1 MFAILALPI
10 LALALLA
17 LKFVSMPIA
26 QATHLDAYGEQDYP
40 TAIERL
46 APVQVANWF
55 EPYLPHLSEGTT
67 LLQQGEDA
75 AAEAEPRIA
84 LEEWNSHSDLN
95 SPMHAQCKILNN
107 LALSIERQADLIED
121 PQARADR
128 LFEAEEPL
136 APCAGGG
143 GGGEGEG
150 QGQGGGGGGEGT
162 GNEDSETTEENGERV
177 EEKRRGADE
186 EAGNDPDER
195 GTEQGGEGEDQ
206 GDTPQQQDPGEPK
219 QDDPEGDGPEEEKPT
234 DGPSEEDSKDD
245 EVERPQPRRP
255 GRRRRRRDRRLP
267 AGPGAS
273 LVTADATSAQRAGDG
288 RGARLSRP
296 RRDHGPAPRRP
307 GRLPRGLDRLG
318 ESLLGPHRGPARPRS
333 AR

>member
-1 MFAILALPI
+1 MSTSLDPRPAAPAPDESRPPALAQDTRGSAKDFGLNRARLRKVRIIVFAILALPI

-40 TAIERL
+40 AAIERL

-55 EPYLPHLSEGTT
+55 EPYLPHLSEGTA

-75 AAEAEPRIA
+75 AAEAELRTA

-128 LFEAEEPL
+128 LFEAEELL

-186 EAGNDPDER
+186 EAGNDPDAR
-195 GTEQGGEGEDQ
+195 GEEQGGEGEDQ

-245 EVERPQPRRP
+245 EVEQRN
-255 GRRRRRRDRRLP
+255 RD
-267 AGPGAS
+267 
-273 LVTADATSAQRAGDG
+273 AQGGDG
-288 RGARLSRP
+288 GDETGGSPQDPERP
-296 RRDHGPAPRRP
+296 W
-307 GRLPRGLDRLG
+307 
-318 ESLLGPHRGPARPRS
+318 
-333 AR
+333 

>member
-1 MFAILALPI
+1 MSTSLDPRPAAPAPYESRPPALAQDTRGSAKDFGLNRARLRKVRIIVFAILALPI

-40 TAIERL
+40 AAIERL

-55 EPYLPHLSEGTT
+55 EPYLPHLSEGTA

-75 AAEAEPRIA
+75 AAEAELRTA

-128 LFEAEEPL
+128 LFEAEELL
-136 APCAGGG
+136 APCAGGR

-186 EAGNDPDER
+186 EAGNDPDAR

-206 GDTPQQQDPGEPK
+206 GGTPQQQDPGEPRK
-219 QDDPEGDGPEEEKPT
+219 DDPEGDGPEEEKPT
-234 DGPSEEDSKDD
+234 DGSSEEDSKDD
-245 EVERPQPRRP
+245 EVEQRN
-255 GRRRRRRDRRLP
+255 RD
-267 AGPGAS
+267 
-273 LVTADATSAQRAGDG
+273 AQGGDG
-288 RGARLSRP
+288 GDETGGSPQDPERP
-296 RRDHGPAPRRP
+296 W
-307 GRLPRGLDRLG
+307 
-318 ESLLGPHRGPARPRS
+318 
-333 AR
+333 

>member
-1 MFAILALPI
+1 MSTSLVPRPATPAPEESRPPALAQDTRGSAKDFGLNRARLRKVRIIVFAILALPI

-40 TAIERL
+40 AAIERL

-55 EPYLPHLSEGTT
+55 EPYLPHLSEGTA

-75 AAEAEPRIA
+75 AAEAELRTA

-128 LFEAEEPL
+128 LFEAEELL

-195 GTEQGGEGEDQ
+195 GTEQGEENGEGEEQ
-206 GDTPQQQDPGEPK
+206 GGTPEQQDPGEPK

-234 DGPSEEDSKDD
+234 DGSSKEDSKDD
-245 EVERPQPRRP
+245 EVEQRN
-255 GRRRRRRDRRLP
+255 RD
-267 AGPGAS
+267 
-273 LVTADATSAQRAGDG
+273 AQGGDG
-288 RGARLSRP
+288 GDETGGSPQDPERP
-296 RRDHGPAPRRP
+296 W
-307 GRLPRGLDRLG
+307 
-318 ESLLGPHRGPARPRS
+318 
-333 AR
+333 

>member
-1 MFAILALPI
+1 MSTSLDPRPATPAHDESRPPALAQDTRGSAKDFGLNRARLRKVRIIVFAILALPI

-40 TAIERL
+40 AAIERL

-75 AAEAEPRIA
+75 AAEAELRIA

-128 LFEAEEPL
+128 LFEAEELL

-195 GTEQGGEGEDQ
+195 GTEQGGEGEEQ

-245 EVERPQPRRP
+245 EVEQRN
-255 GRRRRRRDRRLP
+255 RD
-267 AGPGAS
+267 
-273 LVTADATSAQRAGDG
+273 AQGGDG
-288 RGARLSRP
+288 GDETGGSPQDPERP
-296 RRDHGPAPRRP
+296 W
-307 GRLPRGLDRLG
+307 
-318 ESLLGPHRGPARPRS
+318 
-333 AR
+333 

>member
-1 MFAILALPI
+1 MSTSLDPRPAAPAPYESRPPALAQDTRGSAKDFGLNRARLRKVRIIVFAILALPI

-40 TAIERL
+40 AAIERL

-55 EPYLPHLSEGTT
+55 EPYLPHLSEGTA

-75 AAEAEPRIA
+75 AAEAELRTA

-128 LFEAEEPL
+128 LFEAEELL

-206 GDTPQQQDPGEPK
+206 GGTPQQQDPGTPK

-234 DGPSEEDSKDD
+234 DGSSEEDSKDD
-245 EVERPQPRRP
+245 EVEQRN
-255 GRRRRRRDRRLP
+255 RD
-267 AGPGAS
+267 
-273 LVTADATSAQRAGDG
+273 AQGGDG
-288 RGARLSRP
+288 GDETGGSPQDPERP
-296 RRDHGPAPRRP
+296 W
-307 GRLPRGLDRLG
+307 
-318 ESLLGPHRGPARPRS
+318 
-333 AR
+333 

>member
-1 MFAILALPI
+1 MSTCLDPRPATSAPDGSRPPALAQDTRGSAKDFGLNRARLRKVRIIVFAILALPI
-10 LALALLA
+10 LVLALLA
-17 LKFVSMPIA
+17 LKFVSMPIT
-26 QATHLDAYGEQDYP
+26 QATHLDAYGEHDYP
-40 TAIERL
+40 AAIERL

-55 EPYLPHLSEGTT
+55 EPYLPHLSEGTA

-75 AAEAEPRIA
+75 AAEAELRIA

-128 LFEAEEPL
+128 LFEAEELL
-136 APCAGGG
+136 APCAGGGG

-206 GDTPQQQDPGEPK
+206 GGTPQQQDPGTPK

-234 DGPSEEDSKDD
+234 DGSSEEDSKDD
-245 EVERPQPRRP
+245 EVEQRN
-255 GRRRRRRDRRLP
+255 RD
-267 AGPGAS
+267 
-273 LVTADATSAQRAGDG
+273 AQGGDG
-288 RGARLSRP
+288 GDETGGSPQDPERP
-296 RRDHGPAPRRP
+296 W
-307 GRLPRGLDRLG
+307 
-318 ESLLGPHRGPARPRS
+318 
-333 AR
+333 

>member
-1 MFAILALPI
+1 MSTSLDPRPATPARDESRPPALAQDTRGSAKDFGLNRARLRKVRIIVFAILALPI

-40 TAIERL
+40 AAIERL

-55 EPYLPHLSEGTT
+55 EPYLPHLSEGTA

-75 AAEAEPRIA
+75 AAEAELRTA

-128 LFEAEEPL
+128 LFEAEELL

-186 EAGNDPDER
+186 EAGNDPDAR
-195 GTEQGGEGEDQ
+195 GEEQGGEGEDQ

-245 EVERPQPRRP
+245 EVEQRN
-255 GRRRRRRDRRLP
+255 RD
-267 AGPGAS
+267 
-273 LVTADATSAQRAGDG
+273 AQGGDG
-288 RGARLSRP
+288 GDETGGSPQDPERP
-296 RRDHGPAPRRP
+296 W
-307 GRLPRGLDRLG
+307 
-318 ESLLGPHRGPARPRS
+318 
-333 AR
+333 

>member
-1 MFAILALPI
+1 MSTSLDPRPATPAPDASRPPALAQDTRGSAKDFGLNRARLRKVRIIVFAILALPI

-75 AAEAEPRIA
+75 AAEAELRIA

-128 LFEAEEPL
+128 LFEAEELL

-245 EVERPQPRRP
+245 EVEQRN
-255 GRRRRRRDRRLP
+255 RD
-267 AGPGAS
+267 
-273 LVTADATSAQRAGDG
+273 AQGGDG
-288 RGARLSRP
+288 GDETGGSPQDPERP
-296 RRDHGPAPRRP
+296 W
-307 GRLPRGLDRLG
+307 
-318 ESLLGPHRGPARPRS
+318 
-333 AR
+333 

>member
-1 MFAILALPI
+1 MSTSLDPRPATPAPDASRPPALAQDTRGSAKDFGLNRARLRKVRIIVFAILALPI

-17 LKFVSMPIA
+17 LRFVSMPIA

-40 TAIERL
+40 AAIERL

-75 AAEAEPRIA
+75 AAEAELRIA

-128 LFEAEEPL
+128 LFEAEELL

-195 GTEQGGEGEDQ
+195 GTEQGGEGEEQ

-245 EVERPQPRRP
+245 EVEQRN
-255 GRRRRRRDRRLP
+255 RD
-267 AGPGAS
+267 
-273 LVTADATSAQRAGDG
+273 AQGGDG
-288 RGARLSRP
+288 GDETGGSPQDPERP
-296 RRDHGPAPRRP
+296 W
-307 GRLPRGLDRLG
+307 
-318 ESLLGPHRGPARPRS
+318 
-333 AR
+333 

>member
-1 MFAILALPI
+1 MSTSLDPRPAAPAPYESRPPALAQDTRGSAKDFGLNRARLRKVRIIVFAILALPI
-10 LALALLA
+10 LTLALLA

-40 TAIERL
+40 AAIERL

-55 EPYLPHLSEGTT
+55 EPYLPHLSEGTA

-75 AAEAEPRIA
+75 AAEAELRTA

-128 LFEAEEPL
+128 LFEAEELL

-186 EAGNDPDER
+186 EAGNDPDAR
-195 GTEQGGEGEDQ
+195 GEEQGEIGRA
-206 GDTPQQQDPGEPK
+206 
-219 QDDPEGDGPEEEKPT
+219 
-234 DGPSEEDSKDD
+234 SCR
-245 EVERPQPRRP
+245 ER
-255 GRRRRRRDRRLP
+255 
-267 AGPGAS
+267 
-273 LVTADATSAQRAGDG
+273 V
-288 RGARLSRP
+288 
-296 RRDHGPAPRRP
+296 
-307 GRLPRGLDRLG
+307 
-318 ESLLGPHRGPARPRS
+318 
-333 AR
+333 

>member
-1 MFAILALPI
+1 MSTSLDPRPATPAPDASRPPALAQDTRGSAKDFGLNRARLRKVRIIVFAILALPI

-40 TAIERL
+40 AAIERL

-55 EPYLPHLSEGTT
+55 EPYLPHLSEGTA

-75 AAEAEPRIA
+75 AAEAELRTA

-128 LFEAEEPL
+128 LFEAEELL

-150 QGQGGGGGGEGT
+150 QGQGGGGGGEGA

-245 EVERPQPRRP
+245 EVEQRN
-255 GRRRRRRDRRLP
+255 RD
-267 AGPGAS
+267 
-273 LVTADATSAQRAGDG
+273 AQGGDG
-288 RGARLSRP
+288 GDETGGSPQDPERP
-296 RRDHGPAPRRP
+296 W
-307 GRLPRGLDRLG
+307 
-318 ESLLGPHRGPARPRS
+318 
-333 AR
+333 

>member
-1 MFAILALPI
+1 MSTSLDPRPAAPAPYESRPPALAQDTRGSAKDFGLNRARLRKVRIIVFAILALPI

-26 QATHLDAYGEQDYP
+26 LATHLDAYGEQDYP
-40 TAIERL
+40 AAIERL

-55 EPYLPHLSEGTT
+55 EPYLPHLSEGTA

-75 AAEAEPRIA
+75 AAEAELRTA

-128 LFEAEEPL
+128 LFEAEELL

-186 EAGNDPDER
+186 EAGNDPDAR
-195 GTEQGGEGEDQ
+195 GEEQGGEGEDQ

-245 EVERPQPRRP
+245 EVEQRN
-255 GRRRRRRDRRLP
+255 RD
-267 AGPGAS
+267 
-273 LVTADATSAQRAGDG
+273 AQGGDG
-288 RGARLSRP
+288 GDETGGSPQDPERP
-296 RRDHGPAPRRP
+296 W
-307 GRLPRGLDRLG
+307 
-318 ESLLGPHRGPARPRS
+318 
-333 AR
+333 

>member
-1 MFAILALPI
+1 MSTSLDPRPAAPAPDESRPPALAQDTRGSAKDFGLNRARLRKVRIIVFAILALPI

-40 TAIERL
+40 AAIERL

-55 EPYLPHLSEGTT
+55 EPYLPHLSEGTA

-75 AAEAEPRIA
+75 AAEAELRTA

-128 LFEAEEPL
+128 LFEAEELL

-186 EAGNDPDER
+186 EAGNDPDAR
-195 GTEQGGEGEDQ
+195 GEEQGGEGEDQ
-206 GDTPQQQDPGEPK
+206 GGTPQQQDPGEPK

-245 EVERPQPRRP
+245 EVEQRN
-255 GRRRRRRDRRLP
+255 RD
-267 AGPGAS
+267 
-273 LVTADATSAQRAGDG
+273 AQGGDG
-288 RGARLSRP
+288 GDETGGSPQDPERP
-296 RRDHGPAPRRP
+296 W
-307 GRLPRGLDRLG
+307 
-318 ESLLGPHRGPARPRS
+318 
-333 AR
+333 

>member
-1 MFAILALPI
+1 MSTSLDPRPAAPAPDESRPPALAQDTRGSAKDFGLNRARLRKVRIIVFAILALPI

-40 TAIERL
+40 AAIERL

-55 EPYLPHLSEGTT
+55 EPYLPHLSEGTA

-75 AAEAEPRIA
+75 AAEAELRTA

-128 LFEAEEPL
+128 LFEAEELL

-186 EAGNDPDER
+186 EAGNDPDAR
-195 GTEQGGEGEDQ
+195 GEEQGGEGEEQ

-245 EVERPQPRRP
+245 EVEQRN
-255 GRRRRRRDRRLP
+255 RD
-267 AGPGAS
+267 
-273 LVTADATSAQRAGDG
+273 AQGGDG
-288 RGARLSRP
+288 GDETGGSPQDPERP
-296 RRDHGPAPRRP
+296 W
-307 GRLPRGLDRLG
+307 
-318 ESLLGPHRGPARPRS
+318 
-333 AR
+333 

>member
-1 MFAILALPI
+1 MSTSLDPRPATPAPDESRPPALAQDTRGSAKDFGLNRARLRKVRIIVFAILALPI

-17 LKFVSMPIA
+17 LKFVSMPIT

-40 TAIERL
+40 AAIERL

-55 EPYLPHLSEGTT
+55 EPYLPHLSEGPA

-75 AAEAEPRIA
+75 AAEAELRIA

-128 LFEAEEPL
+128 LFEAEELL
-136 APCAGGG
+136 APCAGG

-206 GDTPQQQDPGEPK
+206 GGTPQQQDPGTPK

-245 EVERPQPRRP
+245 EVEQRN
-255 GRRRRRRDRRLP
+255 RD
-267 AGPGAS
+267 
-273 LVTADATSAQRAGDG
+273 AQGGDG
-288 RGARLSRP
+288 GDETGGSPQDPERP
-296 RRDHGPAPRRP
+296 W
-307 GRLPRGLDRLG
+307 
-318 ESLLGPHRGPARPRS
+318 
-333 AR
+333 

>member
-1 MFAILALPI
+1 MSTSLDPRPAAPAPDESRPPALAQDTRGSAKDFGLNRARLRKVRIIVFAILALPI

-40 TAIERL
+40 AAIERL

-55 EPYLPHLSEGTT
+55 EPYLPHLSEGTA

-75 AAEAEPRIA
+75 AAEAELRTA

-128 LFEAEEPL
+128 LFEAEELL

-186 EAGNDPDER
+186 EAGNDPDAR
-195 GTEQGGEGEDQ
+195 GEEQGGEGEDQ
-206 GDTPQQQDPGEPK
+206 GGTPQQQDPGEPK

-234 DGPSEEDSKDD
+234 DGSSEEDSKDD
-245 EVERPQPRRP
+245 EVEQRN
-255 GRRRRRRDRRLP
+255 RD
-267 AGPGAS
+267 
-273 LVTADATSAQRAGDG
+273 AQGGDG
-288 RGARLSRP
+288 GDETGGSPQDPERP
-296 RRDHGPAPRRP
+296 W
-307 GRLPRGLDRLG
+307 
-318 ESLLGPHRGPARPRS
+318 
-333 AR
+333 

>member
-1 MFAILALPI
+1 MSTSLDPRPATPARDESRPPALAQDTRGSAKDFGLNRARLRKVRIIVFAILALPI

-17 LKFVSMPIA
+17 LKFVSMPIT

-40 TAIERL
+40 AAIERL

-55 EPYLPHLSEGTT
+55 EPYLPHLSEGTA

-75 AAEAEPRIA
+75 AAEAELRIA

-128 LFEAEEPL
+128 LFEAEELL

-206 GDTPQQQDPGEPK
+206 GGTPQQQDPGEPK

-245 EVERPQPRRP
+245 EVEQRN
-255 GRRRRRRDRRLP
+255 RD
-267 AGPGAS
+267 
-273 LVTADATSAQRAGDG
+273 AQGGDG
-288 RGARLSRP
+288 GDETGGSPQDPERP
-296 RRDHGPAPRRP
+296 W
-307 GRLPRGLDRLG
+307 
-318 ESLLGPHRGPARPRS
+318 
-333 AR
+333 

>member
-1 MFAILALPI
+1 MSTSLDPRPAAPAPAGSRPPALAQDTRGSAKDFGLNRARLRKVRIIVFAILALPI

-40 TAIERL
+40 AAIERL

-55 EPYLPHLSEGTT
+55 EPYLPHLSEGTA

-75 AAEAEPRIA
+75 AAEAELRTA

-128 LFEAEEPL
+128 LFEAEELL

-186 EAGNDPDER
+186 EAGNDPDAR
-195 GTEQGGEGEDQ
+195 GEEQGGEGEDQ

-245 EVERPQPRRP
+245 EVEQRN
-255 GRRRRRRDRRLP
+255 RD
-267 AGPGAS
+267 
-273 LVTADATSAQRAGDG
+273 AQGGDG
-288 RGARLSRP
+288 GDETGGAPQDPERP
-296 RRDHGPAPRRP
+296 W
-307 GRLPRGLDRLG
+307 
-318 ESLLGPHRGPARPRS
+318 
-333 AR
+333 

>member
-1 MFAILALPI
+1 MSTSLDPRPAAPAPYESRPPALAQDTRGSAKDFGLNRARLRKVRIIVFAILALPI

-40 TAIERL
+40 AAIERL

-55 EPYLPHLSEGTT
+55 EPYLPHLSEGTA

-75 AAEAEPRIA
+75 AAEAELRTA

-128 LFEAEEPL
+128 LFEAEELL

-150 QGQGGGGGGEGT
+150 QGQGGGGGGEGA

-195 GTEQGGEGEDQ
+195 GTEQGGEGEEQ

-234 DGPSEEDSKDD
+234 DGSSEEDSKDD
-245 EVERPQPRRP
+245 EVEQRN
-255 GRRRRRRDRRLP
+255 RD
-267 AGPGAS
+267 
-273 LVTADATSAQRAGDG
+273 AQGGDG
-288 RGARLSRP
+288 GDETGGSPQDPERP
-296 RRDHGPAPRRP
+296 W
-307 GRLPRGLDRLG
+307 
-318 ESLLGPHRGPARPRS
+318 
-333 AR
+333 

>member
-1 MFAILALPI
+1 MSTSLDPRPATPAPYESRPPALAQDTRGSAKDFGLNRARLRKVRIIVFAILALPI

-40 TAIERL
+40 AAIERL

-55 EPYLPHLSEGTT
+55 EPYLPHLSEGTA

-75 AAEAEPRIA
+75 AAEAELRTA

-128 LFEAEEPL
+128 LFEAEELL

-150 QGQGGGGGGEGT
+150 QGGGGGEGTGEGT

-186 EAGNDPDER
+186 EAGNDPDAR

-206 GDTPQQQDPGEPK
+206 GGTPQQQDPGEPRK
-219 QDDPEGDGPEEEKPT
+219 DDPEGDGPEEEKPT
-234 DGPSEEDSKDD
+234 DGSSEEDSKDD
-245 EVERPQPRRP
+245 EVEQRN
-255 GRRRRRRDRRLP
+255 RD
-267 AGPGAS
+267 
-273 LVTADATSAQRAGDG
+273 AQGGDG
-288 RGARLSRP
+288 GDETGGSPQDPERP
-296 RRDHGPAPRRP
+296 W
-307 GRLPRGLDRLG
+307 
-318 ESLLGPHRGPARPRS
+318 
-333 AR
+333 

>member
-1 MFAILALPI
+1 MSTSLDPRPAAPAPAGSRPPALAQDTRGSAKDFGLNRARLRKVRIIVFAILALPI

-40 TAIERL
+40 AAIERL

-55 EPYLPHLSEGTT
+55 EPYLPHLSEGTA

-75 AAEAEPRIA
+75 AAEAELRTA

-128 LFEAEEPL
+128 LFEAEELL

-186 EAGNDPDER
+186 EAGNDPDAR
-195 GTEQGGEGEDQ
+195 GEDQ

-245 EVERPQPRRP
+245 EVEQRN
-255 GRRRRRRDRRLP
+255 RD
-267 AGPGAS
+267 
-273 LVTADATSAQRAGDG
+273 AQGGDG
-288 RGARLSRP
+288 GDETGGSPQDPERP
-296 RRDHGPAPRRP
+296 W
-307 GRLPRGLDRLG
+307 
-318 ESLLGPHRGPARPRS
+318 
-333 AR
+333 

>member
-1 MFAILALPI
+1 MSTSLDPRPATPARDESRPPALAQDTRGSAKDFGLNRARLRKVRIIVFAILALPI

-40 TAIERL
+40 AAIERL

-75 AAEAEPRIA
+75 AAEAELRIA

-128 LFEAEEPL
+128 LFEAEELL

-195 GTEQGGEGEDQ
+195 GTEQGGEGEEQ

-245 EVERPQPRRP
+245 EVEQRN
-255 GRRRRRRDRRLP
+255 RD
-267 AGPGAS
+267 
-273 LVTADATSAQRAGDG
+273 AQGGDG
-288 RGARLSRP
+288 GDETGGSPQDPERP
-296 RRDHGPAPRRP
+296 W
-307 GRLPRGLDRLG
+307 
-318 ESLLGPHRGPARPRS
+318 
-333 AR
+333 